1 MIDDILNK
9 IEQLGQ
15 PILVFIDKYWIIVIL
30 GSIVLIVFALIKWVF
45 LWNIIY
51 LKNVVNVI
59 KLYGMNLLM
68 LIVVVIMF

>member
-45 LWNIIY
+45 L
-51 LKNVVNVI
+51 
-59 KLYGMNLLM
+59 
-68 LIVVVIMF
+68 